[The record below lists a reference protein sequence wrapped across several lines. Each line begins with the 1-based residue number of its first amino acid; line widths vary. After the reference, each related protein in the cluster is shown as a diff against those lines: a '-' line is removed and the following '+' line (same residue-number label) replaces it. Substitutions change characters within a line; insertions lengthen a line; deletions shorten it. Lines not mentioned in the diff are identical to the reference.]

1 MAQQL
6 PFHQP
11 HTPAAVVPQ
20 ESWSER
26 HQQLIG
32 LGLFVLKR
40 LAFGLLVLVIIV
52 FISFLGLDMAR
63 GVDMS
68 EALPYAARSTL
79 VYFGNLLHGS
89 LGMTAAGSITLR
101 PVPVS
106 SVLADVVPKSLGL
119 LTVSLLLATVVGVF
133 LGYLA
138 GKRRHSNVS
147 LVFILLSIIGVSIP
161 SFFAALLLQLLMVRW
176 AKQTGSLPPLPI
188 GGFGW
193 DKHLVLPA
201 LVLAARPVAQIARVT
216 FVTLGALLGLD
227 FVRTALGKGLLPGQ
241 IWRGHIWRNALIPIL
256 TTIGISLRFSL
267 SSLPVV
273 EYFFGW
279 PGMGF
284 TLLKSISKQDDLLTV
299 ALVMVMGIIFILVNL
314 ALDISYRFIDPQLR
328 DSMGNATRVDRRR
341 FVKRVQDVLGSLVN
355 LLRYNELSDWFR
367 QVYRRRPA
375 EPTISPFASVAA
387 AQGDLF
393 DTRADVYRAQRR
405 RAWWRGTMGNLPF
418 VVGSILMG
426 GLLAVLIFGPSL
438 SPQNPYTTRG
448 LTIVDGEFFVPPFE
462 PSAAYPLGTDVLGRD
477 IASLILAGA
486 QQTLILAVLAVG
498 ARLLIGFVLGAI
510 AGWKNGSWFDR
521 LIMGAAEVLSA
532 FPALVLAMIVILALG
547 IRQGMG
553 VFVVALCVVGWGE
566 TMLYVRGEVM
576 AIRPRPY
583 IESAVAVG
591 VRTTRMIVAHVLPI
605 LLAALISL
613 AALEM
618 GAVLMLLGEL
628 GFVGIFIGGGAFA
641 ELDVGSTLFHYSDV
655 PEWGSLLSGVRQYA
669 RAYPW
674 LAIYPAL
681 AFFIA
686 IVGFNLFGEGI
697 RRMIETVGVG
707 FGKIFN
713 RFTITLALGGL
724 LIFSWA
730 RANTGSMAY
739 YRQQAGA
746 FDGQQAL
753 AQVGQLTAPQYE
765 GRSLG
770 TQGMED
776 SADWIA
782 QQFEGLGLFSAG
794 ENLTFFQNRYRDFTQ
809 IDSLPQF
816 SILDGSDTPPQY
828 RTDYSEY
835 PGYYSSVGE
844 ANGQVRAVLMG
855 DLNTGPFGGR
865 NRPALERALG
875 KQDILLVLSEED
887 ATIAE
892 FGPRGG
898 LLVVASDPA
907 DLQRHYT
914 LSGRDR
920 ITRDVYTDKVSG
932 ANTPALWITEETA
945 NRLLRGTDET
955 VASLR
960 QREASLAPGEVSV
973 IDTGVAISMAV
984 DGAIVQH
991 FPARHVIGY
1000 LPGASGR
1007 AGIGDASPDGDMPGA
1022 AAQNS
1027 RDASVLD
1034 NKLVVVM
1041 AQYDSS
1047 PLAADGGHE
1056 AANFNASGVAVML
1069 EAIRAI
1075 RESDYQPYRSFLF
1088 VAYAGEGQDG
1098 GEPINPANV
1107 RKFLQARSGFANAF
1121 EVEAVIVLQG
1131 LGAGTGDGLEV
1142 TAGGNQRLAKL
1153 FDTSAGRTGVKASPA
1168 NDAVDISIIFEDRA
1182 LRSGEGQEAPVV
1194 TLSWEGWRETA
1205 RMPGD
1210 TLETLSADTLE
1221 QAGQALLLSLMV
1233 MGRENTY

>member
-6 PFHQP
+6 PLQQP
-11 HTPAAVVPQ
+11 HVSAPAAPR

-26 HQQLIG
+26 HQQFIG
-32 LGLFVLKR
+32 LSLFVLKR
-40 LAFGLLVLVIIV
+40 LAFGLLVLVAIV

-63 GVDMS
+63 GVDMA

-79 VYFGNLLHGS
+79 LYFTNLLHGN
-89 LGMTAAGSITLR
+89 LGMTSAGSITLR
-101 PVPVS
+101 PVPIS
-106 SVLADVVPKSLGL
+106 TVLADVVPKSMAL
-119 LTVSLLLATVVGVF
+119 LAVSLLFATVIGVL

-147 LVFILLSIIGVSIP
+147 LIFILLSIIGVSVP

-176 AKQTGSLPPLPI
+176 ARETGSLPPLPV

-193 DKHLVLPA
+193 DKHIILPA

-227 FVRTALGKGLLPGQ
+227 FVRTALGKGLPTRQ
-241 IWRGHIWRNALIPIL
+241 VWRGHIWRNALIPIL

-273 EYFFGW
+273 EYFFSW

-299 ALVMVMGIIFILVNL
+299 ALVMVMGILFILVNL

-328 DSMGNATRVDRRR
+328 DSLTNLTRVDKRR
-341 FVKRVQDVLGSLVN
+341 FVKRVQDTLGSVVSF
-355 LLRYNELSDWFR
+355 LRYNELTDWVR
-367 QVYRRRPA
+367 QTFRRRSAQPA
-375 EPTISPFASVAA
+375 ASPFANVAA

-418 VVGSILMG
+418 VLGSILVV
-426 GLLAVLIFGPSL
+426 GLLSILVFGPSL
-438 SPQNPYTTRG
+438 SPDNPYTTRG

-462 PSAAYPLGTDVLGRD
+462 PSATYPLGTDVLGRD

-486 QQTLILAVLAVG
+486 QQTLILAMLAVA
-498 ARLLIGFVLGAI
+498 ARLLVGFVLGAI
-510 AGWKNGSWFDR
+510 AGWKSGSWFDR
-521 LIMGAAEVLSA
+521 LIMGVAEVLSA
-532 FPALVLAMIVILALG
+532 FPALVLAMIIILALG
-547 IRQGMG
+547 IRRGMV
-553 VFVVALCVVGWGE
+553 VFVIALCIVGWGE

-591 VRTTRMIVAHVLPI
+591 VRTTRMMVAHVLPI

-674 LAIYPAL
+674 LAIYPAF

-713 RFTITLALGGL
+713 RFTVALALGGL
-724 LIFSWA
+724 LIFGWA
-730 RANTGSMAY
+730 RANTGSIAY
-739 YRQQAGA
+739 YRQQARA

-753 AQVGQLTAPQYE
+753 AQVGQLTAPQFE

-770 TQGMED
+770 TQGMGD

-782 QQFEGLGLFSAG
+782 QQFESLGLFSAG
-794 ENLTFFQNRYRDFTQ
+794 ENATFFQNRAREFTQ
-809 IDSLPQF
+809 INSPGQLD
-816 SILDGSDTPPQY
+816 ILDGQPAPEY
-828 RTDYSEY
+828 RTDFVEY
-835 PGYYSSVGE
+835 PGYYNSIGE
-844 ANGQVRAVLMG
+844 ATGQVRAVLMG
-855 DLNTGPFGGR
+855 ELSSGAFGGR
-865 NRPALERALG
+865 ARPALERALDG
-875 KQDILLVLSEED
+875 EDILLLLSEED
-887 ATIAE
+887 AAIAE
-892 FGPRGG
+892 FGPRSG
-898 LLVVASDPA
+898 LLVVASDPQ
-907 DLQRHYT
+907 DMQRHYT
-914 LSGRDR
+914 ISGRNR
-920 ITRDVYTDKVSG
+920 ILADYLTGKLKG
-932 ANTPALWITEETA
+932 KNTPALWITEEMA
-945 NRLLRGTDET
+945 NRLLQGTGET

-960 QREASLAPGEVSV
+960 QREASLGQDQVSV
-973 IDTGVAISMAV
+973 IDTGVDVSMVV
-984 DGAIVQH
+984 DGDIVER

-1000 LPGASGR
+1000 LPGVSGR
-1007 AGIGDASPDGDMPGA
+1007 AGIGDAGFDREMPGTA
-1022 AAQNS
+1022 TQDS

-1041 AQYDSS
+1041 AQYDSA
-1047 PLAADGGHE
+1047 PPAPDAGHE

-1075 RESDYQPYRSFLF
+1075 QASDYQPYRSYLF
-1088 VAYAGEGQDG
+1088 VAYAGEGLDG
-1098 GEPINPANV
+1098 GEPIKPGDV
-1107 RKFLQARSGFANAF
+1107 RKFLQARTGFASAF
-1121 EVEAVIVLQG
+1121 DVEAVIVLQG
-1131 LGAGTGDGLEV
+1131 LGAGSGDRLEI
-1142 TAGGNQRLAKL
+1142 TAGGNQRLTNL
-1153 FDTSAGRTGVKASPA
+1153 FDTSAGRMGVKAGPA

-1182 LRSGEGQEAPVV
+1182 LQSGEGQEAPIV
-1194 TLSWEGWRETA
+1194 TLSWAGWQETA

-1221 QAGQALLLSLMV
+1221 QAGEALLLSMMV
-1233 MGRENTY
+1233 IGRENTY